1 MKTLKYLAAGAMLAI
16 CSAAN
21 AQDITTDL
29 AAFEKVVKEN
39 PANPT
44 AYKNELKA
52 LDKLYKKN
60 PEALT
65 RISKLFYQ
73 YDDTMNCR
81 IYAEKAIAL
90 IEKKKLV
97 LCEPFIIL
105 GDLRYIDG
113 DPGTAAGWYER
124 ARLNDE
130 KNAKAYE
137 KVAGVYRKANPKA
150 AEEALGELASIDPN
164 YPAKAVAAGFY
175 YDAAIAG
182 NTQAWSTALDRY
194 KKEDLNKFREED
206 YPRYV
211 YTLYRFKKYAGML
224 DDCIDVAGKALAKY
238 PQDVTCNR
246 YLMYA
251 LELKEKHQEAIA
263 ASKNLFAC
271 EKYQEYSDD
280 YKMLGQA
287 YCGIQDWANAEN
299 YLKKSLALKAD
310 QVDINK
316 SLSDIAFGKG
326 DSILGPQL
334 LEEYVSKYEE
344 ADISDYLQLTRKYD
358 DVIGNTPEGPAQLDL
373 QKKQDD
379 VFKTM
384 LEKFPG
390 KQLLYISFKRAKLA
404 DALDPS
410 GATSAPMYESFIE
423 AAQAE
428 DAVKHKNL
436 IVSTARKLANYYSSV
451 GNTTKAAFYAELGKQ

>member
-1 MKTLKYLAAGAMLAI
+1 MKALKYFAAGAMLAV
-16 CSAAN
+16 CAAAN

-29 AAFEKVVKEN
+29 ANFEKVVKA
-39 PANPT
+39 ANGDAV
-44 AYKNELKA
+44 AYKNELKN
-52 LDKLYKKN
+52 LDKLYKKDA
-60 PEALT
+60 EALT
-65 RISKLFYQ
+65 KISKLFYQ
-73 YDDTMNCR
+73 YDDTLNCR
-81 IYAEKAIAL
+81 LYAEKAIVL
-90 IEKKKLV
+90 VEKKKLT
-97 LCEPFIIL
+97 LCEPFIIM

-124 ARLNDE
+124 AKLNDD

-182 NTQAWSTALDRY
+182 NTNAWSSALDRY

-224 DDCIDVAGKALAKY
+224 QDCVDVSTKALEKY

-246 YLMYA
+246 YKMYA
-251 LELKEKHQEAIA
+251 LAALDKNAEAVEA
-263 ASKNLFAC
+263 AKGLFAC
-271 EKYQEYSDD
+271 EKYVEFADD

-287 YCGIQDWANAEN
+287 NCGIQNWDAAEKALN
-299 YLKKSLALKAD
+299 KSLELKAD
-310 QVDINK
+310 QPEVLK
-316 SLSDIAFGKG
+316 YLSEISYGKG
-326 DSILGPQL
+326 DSIKGLQQ
-334 LEEYVSKYEE
+334 LEEYVSKFEE
-344 ADISDYLQLTRKYD
+344 SDLTDYLSLTRKYD
-358 DVIGNTPEGPAQLDL
+358 DVIGGMEEGAAKIELE
-373 QKKQDD
+373 KKQDAI
-379 VFKTM
+379 FQTM

-390 KQLLYISFKRAKLA
+390 KQLLYINFKRAKLA
-404 DALDPS
+404 DALDPT
-410 GATSAPMYESFIE
+410 GAAAAPMYEKFIE

-428 DAVKHKNL
+428 DAVKHHLL
-436 IVSTARKLANYYSSV
+436 IASTAQKLAIYYSKA
-451 GNTTKAAFYAELGKQ
+451 GNAEKAAYYNELAK